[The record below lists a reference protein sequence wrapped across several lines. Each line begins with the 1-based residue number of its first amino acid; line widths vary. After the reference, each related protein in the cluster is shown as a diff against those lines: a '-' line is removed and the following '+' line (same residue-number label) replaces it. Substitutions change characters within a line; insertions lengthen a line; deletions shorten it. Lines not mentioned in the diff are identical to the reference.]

1 VGDSDSVTRS
11 QLRPQRDGPWRIF
24 LSHTSDLRDH
34 PRDRSFVAAAEAAV
48 MRAGHAI
55 VDMAYFAARDT
66 EPADYCTEMV
76 GGADVYVAIVGHRY
90 GAPVSAR
97 PDLSYTE
104 LEFEA
109 ATTLGL
115 PRLIFLVRDGVTGMP
130 PARQHADRQMA
141 FRRRLQE
148 SDLTT
153 AWVASPGELEI
164 GLHQSLVEL
173 RAGRRVQRS
182 SPPRRIRTARE
193 LSRTPP
199 AILTP
204 IVAFWTRL
212 DQPDIGEAIALLRQQ
227 FGLTRAELVERMW
240 AASDDANLGLDTSLI
255 YRWERGEKGRRR
267 PRPSDQYRRLLGLVC
282 EGQMQSLS
290 PIGRREFLRRLAM
303 LAGSQL
309 LSGPVILDTPMPLH
323 AGAPDPQLLDGMAAL
338 TRNYLHLHNTV
349 SPSAV
354 RAAIARHF
362 DELTALALRS
372 HSPSTAVRIRS
383 MSAQTA
389 ILAGWVSFN
398 LQDMSQA
405 LMYWTVAHEMAREAG
420 NVSLQAH
427 ALGCRS
433 RLYSP
438 IHRGAD
444 QTDPAVALALLDQAV
459 YLSDGAASPALRSWL
474 LANRAQQFAAT
485 NQADASFRDL
495 DASAH
500 FASTGE
506 QSDDDMLSGWDEVRV
521 DAYRGICA
529 MVLRRPA
536 DVIAVTESVL
546 ARTDPSRVQRSLQ
559 QCDLAAAYAM
569 QGDVDQACSLLTE
582 ALRMAARA
590 QFPEGTRRVLSVRGE
605 YLREQRSPSIQ
616 QLDDLI
622 TTTVTSST

>member
-1 VGDSDSVTRS
+1 
-11 QLRPQRDGPWRIF
+11 
-24 LSHTSDLRDH
+24 
-34 PRDRSFVAAAEAAV
+34 

-76 GGADVYVAIVGHRY
+76 GQADVYVAIIGHRY
-90 GAPVSAR
+90 GAPVRGR

-109 ATTLGL
+109 ATTLGV
-115 PRLIFLVRDGVTGMP
+115 PRLIFLVRDGATGTL
-130 PARQHADRQMA
+130 PAAQHADRQAA

-148 SDLTT
+148 SGLTT
-153 AWVASPGELEI
+153 AWVASPAELEI

-173 RAGRRVQRS
+173 GAGRQAQRS
-182 SPPRRIRTARE
+182 SPPRRVRTARE

-199 AILTP
+199 DILTP
-204 IVAFWTRL
+204 VVAFWTRL
-212 DQPDIGEAIALLRQQ
+212 DQPDIGDAIALLRQQ

-282 EGQMQSLS
+282 EREMQNMG

-309 LSGPVILDTPMPLH
+309 LTGPVILDTPIPLH

-362 DELTALALRS
+362 DDLTALALRS
-372 HSPSTAVRIRS
+372 HSPSMAARIRS

-389 ILAGWVSFN
+389 ILAGWVAFN

-420 NVSLQAH
+420 NMSLQAH

-444 QTDPAVALALLDQAV
+444 ETDPAVALRLLDQAV
-459 YLSDGAASPALRSWL
+459 HLSEGAASPALRSWL

-500 FASTGE
+500 FAAIGE

-536 DVIAVTESVL
+536 EVIAVTESVL
-546 ARTDPSRVQRSLQ
+546 ARTDPTRVQRSLQ

-569 QGDVDQACSLLTE
+569 HGDIDHACALLRE
-582 ALRMAARA
+582 ALQVASRA
-590 QFPEGTRRVLSVRGE
+590 QFPEGVRRATAVRSQYFEGQHSSSVE
-605 YLREQRSPSIQ
+605 
-616 QLDDLI
+616 QLDDLMA
-622 TTTVTSST
+622 TLTPTNH

>member
-1 VGDSDSVTRS
+1 V
-11 QLRPQRDGPWRIF
+11 
-24 LSHTSDLRDH
+24 
-34 PRDRSFVAAAEAAV
+34 
-48 MRAGHAI
+48 RAGHAI

-76 GGADVYVAIVGHRY
+76 DQADVYVAIVGHRY
-90 GAPVSAR
+90 GAPVRGR

-115 PRLIFLVRDGVTGMP
+115 PRLIFLVRDGATGIP
-130 PARQHADRQMA
+130 PTAQHANRQAA

-148 SDLTT
+148 SGLTT
-153 AWVASPGELEI
+153 AWVASPAELEI
-164 GLHQSLVEL
+164 GLHQSLLEL
-173 RAGRRVQRS
+173 EAGRQAKRS
-182 SPPRRIRTARE
+182 SPSRRVRTARE

-199 AILTP
+199 DILTP
-204 IVAFWTRL
+204 VVAFWTRL
-212 DQPDIGEAIALLRQQ
+212 DQPDIGEGIALLRQQ

-267 PRPSDQYRRLLGLVC
+267 TRPSEQYRRLLGLVC
-282 EGQMQSLS
+282 EREMQNMS
-290 PIGRREFLRRLAM
+290 PIGRREFLRKLAM

-309 LSGPVILDTPMPLH
+309 LAGPVILDTPIPLH

-362 DELTALALRS
+362 DDLTALALRS
-372 HSPSTAVRIRS
+372 HWPSTAARIRS

-389 ILAGWVSFN
+389 ILAGWVAFN

-420 NVSLQAH
+420 NVSIQAH

-438 IHRGAD
+438 IHRGVHE
-444 QTDPAVALALLDQAV
+444 TDPAVALALLDQAV
-459 YLSDGAASPALRSWL
+459 LLSEGAASPALRSWL

-485 NQADASFRDL
+485 NQAAASFRDL
-495 DASAH
+495 DASAR
-500 FASTGE
+500 FASIGE

-536 DVIAVTESVL
+536 EVIAVTESVL
-546 ARTDPSRVQRSLQ
+546 ARTDPTRVQRSLQ
-559 QCDLAAAYAM
+559 QCDLAAAHAM
-569 QGDVDQACSLLTE
+569 QGEIDRACALLRE
-582 ALRMAARA
+582 AIETARRT
-590 QFPEGTRRVLSVRGE
+590 QFPEGVRRAVAVRTQ
-605 YLREQRSPSIQ
+605 YLDSHESPYIV
-616 QLDDLI
+616 QLDDLMS
-622 TTTVTSST
+622 TVSGP